1 MRASALQICYIHVSV
16 RQVHAVHPPAV
27 LGGDKADGHNR
38 GRVRHDRSL
47 PTPACKFFTLTSQNK
62 LSELH
67 AAIGLQLGFGEEM
80 AAIGNIAPAVAIS
93 CQDGII
99 FSLSK
104 KCRFL
109 I

>member
-1 MRASALQICYIHVSV
+1 MLSITVLEFGSAFTPFTRQPSSVETRRMGITVAVSGTTG
-16 RQVHAVHPPAV
+16 
-27 LGGDKADGHNR
+27 L
-38 GRVRHDRSL
+38 L

-62 LSELH
+62 LPELH

-80 AAIGNIAPAVAIS
+80 AAIGNIAAAVAIS